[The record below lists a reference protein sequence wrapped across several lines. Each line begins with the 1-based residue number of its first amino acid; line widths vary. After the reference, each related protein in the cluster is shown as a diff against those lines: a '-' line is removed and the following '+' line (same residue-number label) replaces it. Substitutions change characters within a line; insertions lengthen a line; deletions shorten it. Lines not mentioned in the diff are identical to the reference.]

1 MTKGK
6 NVIKIVEN
14 TIEKYNLIESEDK
27 VLLGVSG
34 GPDSMF
40 MLYALNKLKG
50 KLHFEVA
57 VATFNHKLRREAKE
71 EAGFVKSFAEKL
83 SLNFF
88 YGESDVKKVAQEEKL
103 TIEEAARKE
112 RLNFLFKIKEEY
124 KFDKIALAHN
134 KDDFI
139 ETVLYHIIKGSG
151 MEGLV
156 GISPK
161 SFNGIIHPILF
172 IEKHEIEEFLLM
184 HKIPYKTD
192 WTNFSV
198 DYTRNRIRHQ
208 IIPLITA
215 INESFKDNITS
226 MSDIIREENNFLSEV
241 VEKDKEIVSFKENG
255 KVYYSMKI
263 FLSLP
268 KFEQR
273 RIIKK
278 LFGEKNA
285 SFERVERIL
294 KFLHGEERKEN
305 FYGNLFIFKKDD
317 VFFINE
323 EKEIPFTTDEEY
335 ELDIP
340 DTKLIKEA
348 NATIRLYTTSNKNIG
363 ELSKNRAVF
372 DLEKLKLPLKVR
384 FRKAGDRIKIE
395 NGTKKLQD
403 LFTDAKIPVG
413 ARAKVPILVDANDK
427 ILWVIGIRRSALYK
441 VNKKTKIILIVE
453 VKSEGG

>member
-1 MTKGK
+1 MKEK

-14 TIEKYNLIESEDK
+14 TIKQFNLIESRDK

-40 MLYALNKLKG
+40 MLYALNKLKD
-50 KLHFEVA
+50 KLHFEIA
-57 VATFNHKLRREAKE
+57 VTTFNHKLRKEAGE
-71 EAGFVKSFAEKL
+71 EASFVKLSTEKL
-83 SLNFF
+83 GLKFF
-88 YGESDVKKVAQEEKL
+88 YGKAEVKKIAEEEKL

-112 RLNFLFKIKEEY
+112 RLNFLFQIKEKY

-134 KDDFI
+134 KDDLV

-151 MEGLV
+151 MKGLI

-172 IEKHEIEEFLLM
+172 IEKHETEKFLLT

-215 INESFKDNITS
+215 INGSFKDNITS
-226 MSDIIREENNFLSEV
+226 MSNIIREENNFLNEV
-241 VEKDKEIVSFKENG
+241 VEKDKGIISFKENG
-255 KVYYSMKI
+255 KVYYSIKI

-294 KFLHGEERKEN
+294 KSLHSKEKKEN
-305 FYGNLFIFKKDD
+305 FYGNLFIFKKNDA
-317 VFFINE
+317 FFIDE
-323 EKEIPFTTDEEY
+323 EKEIPFTTDKEY
-335 ELDIP
+335 ELNIP
-340 DTKLIKEA
+340 DTKFIKEV
-348 NATIRLYTTSNKNIG
+348 NATIRLYTTNNKNIG
-363 ELSKNRAVF
+363 ELNKNRAVF
-372 DLEKLKLPLKVR
+372 DLEKLSLPLKVR

-403 LFTDAKIPVG
+403 LLTDTKIP
-413 ARAKVPILVDANDK
+413 AEERAKVPILVDANDE
-427 ILWVIGIRRSALYK
+427 ILWVIGIRRSTLYK
-441 VNKKTKIILIVE
+441 VNKKTKTVLIAE
-453 VKSEGG
+453 VKIKG

>member
-1 MTKGK
+1 MTKEK
-6 NVIKIVEN
+6 SIIKIVKN
-14 TIEKYNLIESEDK
+14 TIEKYNLIESGDK

-40 MLYALNKLKG
+40 MLYALNKLKD
-50 KLHFEVA
+50 KLRFEIA
-57 VATFNHKLRREAKE
+57 VATFNHKLRREAE
-71 EAGFVKSFAEKL
+71 EETNFVKLFTEKL
-83 SLNFF
+83 GLNFF
-88 YGESDVKKVAQEEKL
+88 YGESNVKKIAGEEKI
-103 TIEEAARKE
+103 TVEEAARKE
-112 RLNFLFKIKEEY
+112 RFNFLFKVKDQHA
-124 KFDKIALAHN
+124 FNKIALAHN
-134 KDDFI
+134 KDDLV
-139 ETVLYHIIKGSG
+139 ETVLYHIVKGSG
-151 MEGLV
+151 MEGLI

-172 IEKHEIEEFLLM
+172 IEKRKIEKFLLT

-192 WTNFSV
+192 WTNFSM
-198 DYTRNRIRHQ
+198 DYARNRIRHQ

-215 INESFKDNITS
+215 INESFKDNTAS
-226 MSDIIREENNFLSEV
+226 MSDIIREENNFLSKV
-241 VEKDKEIVSFKENG
+241 VEKDKEIISFKENG
-255 KVYYSMKI
+255 KVYYSTKI

-268 KFEQR
+268 RFEQR

-278 LFGEKNA
+278 LFGEKKA

-294 KFLHGEERKEN
+294 KFLHSKEKKEN

-317 VFFINE
+317 VFFIDE

-340 DTKLIKEA
+340 DTKFIKEA
-348 NATIRLYTTSNKNIG
+348 NATIRLYTTNNKNIR
-363 ELSKNRAVF
+363 ELNKNRVVF
-372 DLEKLKLPLKVR
+372 DLEKLSLPLKVR

-403 LFTDAKIPVG
+403 LFTDAKIPV
-413 ARAKVPILVDANDK
+413 AERAKVPILVDANDEV
-427 ILWVIGIRRSALYK
+427 LWVIGIRRSALYK
-441 VNKKTKIILIVE
+441 VNKKTKTVLIAE